1 VRVFAKVLM
10 AAALAG
16 CASAAVP
23 ASPTHEGG
31 YDIVSVALTLTPNL
45 TVHSI
50 SAEEVMTLQA
60 EQPLSDLRFDA
71 NALTIQSATFGGR
84 AATWRTENNKLILTP
99 PRALHAGERAVLRI
113 VYTGAP
119 ARGLVW
125 EENGFYTS
133 YFSCDW
139 MICALDRSGDAFAFR
154 VDLQG
159 LPAGWRQF
167 SAEQA
172 RAYPAHV
179 QGFGAGAW
187 NEVRVHDG
195 ATEFVYASGV
205 ASEADLRAMLSET
218 PRMARFFEHAAGV
231 PFPHAVF
238 TQFVSR
244 ESEAQEGAGFAILG
258 DDVVRAVLTDP
269 HEDWASAHE
278 LAHSYWGN
286 LLTPKDWSH
295 FWLSE
300 GLTTF
305 MTAAWKQQRWG
316 EADYQREVTLAT
328 QRWQRA
334 RDAGWDRP
342 LAFAG
347 AYPDLRTRRAI
358 QYSKGMLFFV
368 ELRRQVGEDSF
379 WRGVQVYTSAHA
391 GGVVES
397 ADMQRAMEQTSGRD
411 LSALFREWVYP

>member
-1 VRVFAKVLM
+1 M

-23 ASPTHEGG
+23 VRQVREGG
-31 YDIVSVALTLTPNL
+31 YDVAHITLRVAPDLNAHT
-45 TVHSI
+45 I
-50 SAEEVMTLQA
+50 RAEEFMELHAYQTLS
-60 EQPLSDLRFDA
+60 ELRFDA
-71 NALTIQSATFGGR
+71 NALNIEAAMLDGTAVSWR
-84 AATWRTENNKLILTP
+84 AENDKIVLTLKDP
-99 PRALHAGERAVLRI
+99 MQPGENASLYLR
-113 VYTGAP
+113 YSGAP
-119 ARGLVW
+119 ARGWVW

-139 MICALDRSGDAFAFR
+139 MICALDRPGDAFSLH
-154 VDLQG
+154 VDLLR
-159 LPAGWRQF
+159 LPASWRRF
-167 SAEQA
+167 SAERA

-187 NEVRVHDG
+187 NEVRVRDG

-205 ASEADLRAMLSET
+205 ANEADLRAMFAET

-258 DDVVRAVLTDP
+258 DGVVRAVLTDP

-278 LAHSYWGN
+278 MAHSYWGN

-316 EADYQREVTLAT
+316 DEDYQREIDLAT

-358 QYSKGMLFFV
+358 QYSKGMLFFC
-368 ELRRQVGEDSF
+368 ELRRVLGEDAF
-379 WRGVQVYTSAHA
+379 WRGIRLYTQAHA

-397 ADMQRAMEQTSGRD
+397 VDMQHAMEAASGRD
-411 LSALFREWVYP
+411 LNALFREWVYS

>member
-1 VRVFAKVLM
+1 MNLRW
-10 AAALAG
+10 AALAALALTA
-16 CASAAVP
+16 CASAPVGAAP
-23 ASPTHEGG
+23 HEGG
-31 YDIVSVALTLTPNL
+31 YDLKDVSITLTPDL
-45 TVHSI
+45 ATHAI
-50 SAEEVMTLQA
+50 SAEETLVLSAERQA
-60 EQPLSDLRFDA
+60 LTELRFDA
-71 NALTIQSATFGGR
+71 NALTIESALLDGSPV
-84 AATWRTENNKLILTP
+84 TWRREDDKLVLTLP
-99 PRALHAGERAVLRI
+99 HALQGGEQASLNIRYA
-113 VYTGAP
+113 GAP

-133 YFSCDW
+133 YFACDW
-139 MICALDRSGDAFAFR
+139 MVCALDRPGDAFNFHVA
-154 VDLQG
+154 LQG

-167 SAEQA
+167 AAERA

-187 NEVRVHDG
+187 NEVRVRDG
-195 ATEFVYASGV
+195 ATEFRYESGV
-205 ASEADLRAMLSET
+205 ASEADLRAMFADT
-218 PRMARFFEHAAGV
+218 PRMARFFAHAAGV
-231 PFPHAVF
+231 PFPHAVY

-258 DDVVRAVLTDP
+258 DDVMRAVLADP

-278 LAHSYWGN
+278 MAHSYWGN

-305 MTAAWKQQRWG
+305 MVAAWKQQRWG
-316 EADYQREVTLAT
+316 EADYQREIALAT

-334 RDAGWDRP
+334 RDAGWDRA

-347 AYPDLRTRRAI
+347 PYPDLRTRRAI

-368 ELRRQVGEDSF
+368 ELRRVLGEDAF
-379 WRGVQVYTSAHA
+379 WRGIRLYTQAHA

-397 ADMQRAMEQTSGRD
+397 IDMQHAMEQASGRD
-411 LSALFREWVYP
+411 LGALFREWVYP